1 MLKDLLFLFYPE
13 VCAACHQALIEGER
27 SVCLSCRYHLPKTDF
42 HKNPANPMARNFW
55 GRIPLETAVA
65 CYYFNKGEK
74 VQAMLHALKYKGRE
88 ELGREIGNM
97 YGQDLLASGTLH
109 PIDIVCP
116 VPLHPKKLRKRG
128 YNQSACFAEGLA
140 AGLGADFKADL
151 IKRKVNTH
159 TQTRKT
165 KAARWNNVKDVF
177 EITTEQSFAAL
188 ANKHILLVDDVVT
201 TGATLE
207 AAAKA
212 LLSCSDLKIS
222 LAAMAY
228 AS

>member
-13 VCAACHQALIEGER
+13 VCAACHQALVKGEL
-27 SVCLSCRYHLPKTDF
+27 SVCISCRYHLPKTDF
-42 HKNPANPMARNFW
+42 HENPENPMAKTFW
-55 GRIPLETAVA
+55 GRIPFETAVA

-74 VQAMLHALKYKGRE
+74 VQAMLHALKYKGME
-88 ELGREIGNM
+88 ALGREVGEM
-97 YGQDLLASGTLH
+97 YGQDLLAAGALP
-109 PIDIVCP
+109 PIDMVCP

-140 AGLGADFKADL
+140 AGLGTDFKADL
-151 IKRKVNTH
+151 LKREVNTD

-165 KAARWNNVKDVF
+165 RSARWKNVKDVF
-177 EITTEQSFAAL
+177 VL
-188 ANKHILLVDDVVT
+188 APEHRSSVHTNKHILVVDDVVT

-212 LLSCSDLKIS
+212 ILTCGDIKIS